1 MCSFND
7 ACMQMFDM
15 ELNNTDKVRVY
26 INNFTDIII
35 SDDFMSVNDH
45 LVYTSIPEIYPNNI
59 GLSAEDYLIILQLI
73 FN

>member
-7 ACMQMFDM
+7 ACLQMFDM

-35 SDDFMSVNDH
+35 SDD
-45 LVYTSIPEIYPNNI
+45 LC
-59 GLSAEDYLIILQLI
+59 L
-73 FN
+73 